1 MSKQISLYMSAN
13 CKCQQMSLQMSAILV
28 TTMTYVKIAKKI
40 QNDTR
45 RRLQSNSQNRDAVVK
60 DCQSQNLK
68 FKSRYLE
75 VCTWLQMVP
84 NLTMS
89 IICLIIRSTE
99 DYKRFS
105 FFLRHLWA
113 VLVSQYLKM
122 IQQVTSLN
130 YIRLTSSATF
140 FRRIIISYL
149 ISK

>member
-45 RRLQSNSQNRDAVVK
+45 RRLQSNSQNRDVAVK
-60 DCQSQNLK
+60 NCQSYNLK

-89 IICLIIRSTE
+89 TICLIIRSTE

-105 FFLRHLWA
+105 FFLHHLWA